1 MKVLFDINV
10 VLDIVGK
17 RLPFY
22 EESYLKNLR
31 RPLKARR
38 SCPQPGVMK

>member
-10 VLDIVGK
+10 VLDIVGR

-22 EESYLKNLR
+22 EDSGADG
-31 RPLKARR
+31 RPQLWHARL
-38 SCPQPGVMK
+38 